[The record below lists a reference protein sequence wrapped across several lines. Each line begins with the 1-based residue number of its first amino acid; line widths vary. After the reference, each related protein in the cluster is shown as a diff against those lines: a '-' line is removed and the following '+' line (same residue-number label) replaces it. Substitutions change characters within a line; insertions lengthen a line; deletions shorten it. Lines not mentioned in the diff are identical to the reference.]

1 MNISRFLTA
10 AAISI
15 AASFGF
21 STAASAAPIAI
32 APIASPADGLVQKVG
47 WEHRRGFYRHRG
59 HAFYN
64 GHRGYRHHRRGYR
77 RHNGYYFP
85 RDAFSVTIHIG
96 PRRYI
101 EPRRVIR
108 RAPARPRIVNV
119 GTLHVKWC
127 YSKYRSYRASDNTF
141 QPYHGPRKRC
151 RSPYAR

>member
-1 MNISRFLTA
+1 
-10 AAISI
+10 
-15 AASFGF
+15 
-21 STAASAAPIAI
+21 
-32 APIASPADGLVQKVG
+32 
-47 WEHRRGFYRHRG
+47 
-59 HAFYN
+59 
-64 GHRGYRHHRRGYR
+64 
-77 RHNGYYFP
+77 
-85 RDAFSVTIHIG
+85 VTIHIG

>member
-1 MNISRFLTA
+1 MSRFLTA